1 MNQKE
6 WTHRKV
12 SFTEKKSEEIINYH
26 KLERTGCFC
35 MTFFIAYNVT
45 HARFEENKLLK
56 RSLNSISGNEFF
68 KYVIDGKVYMKLS
81 VKTREK
87 IIE

>member
-12 SFTEKKSEEIINYH
+12 SFTEKKSEEIITYH

-45 HARFEENKLLK
+45 HA
-56 RSLNSISGNEFF
+56 
-68 KYVIDGKVYMKLS
+68 
-81 VKTREK
+81 
-87 IIE
+87 

>member
-12 SFTEKKSEEIINYH
+12 SFTERKSEEIITYH

-35 MTFFIAYNVT
+35 ITFLWPT
-45 HARFEENKLLK
+45 T
-56 RSLNSISGNEFF
+56 SLALDLNRTN
-68 KYVIDGKVYMKLS
+68 Y
-81 VKTREK
+81 
-87 IIE
+87 